1 LKPFIGRKQE
11 LKKLQDLSAFQRACL
26 VVIRGRR
33 RIGKSRLIAEFSKN
47 KLFLQFTG
55 LAPIK
60 KMKAQDQRNAFAGQL
75 ANNLAFPLPSFADWS
90 DAFSYLSQNLTDKP
104 TVILFDE
111 ISWMGSKD
119 RTFIPKLKAW
129 WDLILQ
135 NHTNVILVLCGSVST
150 WISKNI
156 INSTA
161 FFGRITL
168 NIDLPELSLPEAY
181 QFLKK
186 NDFPG
191 SLYDICKILAI
202 TDGIPWYLE
211 QILPN
216 QTADENIKRLCF
228 EKDGLLVDEFDKI
241 FHDLFKKKSLIYKKI
256 ISILSEGMREL
267 VEIRELLGY
276 ARSGT
281 LSNHIKDL
289 IVSGFVSEH
298 FTWSIKSGLLGK
310 QKLYRL
316 SDNYLR
322 FYIKYIESNLPKI
335 KSNAYQALSL
345 TNLPGWEAMIGFQV
359 ETLLLKNRPL
369 LLKTLGINPADIVAD
384 NPYIQK
390 PTVRQ
395 KGCQIDYLIQTHTHN
410 LFVCEFKFKR
420 RELGLEII
428 ESMQEKIR
436 RFAAPR
442 GFGVCPVLVHLGGV
456 TNSVHEKRY
465 FYRIIDIA
473 DLVMPNIDT

>member
-1 LKPFIGRKQE
+1 LNTFIGRRQE
-11 LKKLQDLSAFQRACL
+11 LKKLRDLKTFQRPCL
-26 VVIRGRR
+26 VVMRGRR
-33 RIGKSRLIAEFSKN
+33 RVGKSRLIAEFAKDM
-47 KLFLQFTG
+47 LFLQFTG

-60 KMKAQDQRNAFAGQL
+60 TITPQDQRNAFAKQL
-75 ANNLAFPLPSFADWS
+75 ANNLNCPLPSFADWS
-90 DAFSYLSQNLTDKP
+90 DTFSYLSQNLTNKP
-104 TVILFDE
+104 TIILFDE

-119 RTFIPKLKAW
+119 RTFVPKLKTW
-129 WDLILQ
+129 WDLVLQ
-135 NHTNVILVLCGSVST
+135 NHPNVILVLCGSVST

-168 NIDLPELSLPEAY
+168 NIDLPELSLAESY
-181 QFLKK
+181 QLLQK
-186 NDFPG
+186 NGYSG
-191 SLYDICKILAI
+191 SLYDICKILAV
-202 TDGIPWYLE
+202 TGGIPWYLE

-228 EKDGLLVDEFDKI
+228 EKDGMLADEFDKI
-241 FHDLFKKKSLIYKKI
+241 FHDLFKKKSVIYKKI
-256 ISILSEGMREL
+256 VSILSEGMKEL
-267 VEIRELLGY
+267 SEIRESLGY

-298 FTWSIKSGLLGK
+298 FTWAIKSGSLGK

-322 FYIKYIESNLPKI
+322 FYVKYIESNLPKI
-335 KSNAYQALSL
+335 NSNAYQELSL
-345 TNLPGWEAMIGFQV
+345 GNLPGWEAMMGFQV
-359 ETLLLKNRPL
+359 ETLLLKNRHL
-369 LLKTLGINPADIVAD
+369 LLKVLGINPADIIAD

-390 PTVRQ
+390 PTIKQ

-410 LFVCEFKFKR
+410 LFVCEFKFNR
-420 RELGLEII
+420 RELGIEIVDA
-428 ESMQEKIR
+428 MQEKIR

-442 GFGVCPVLVHLGGV
+442 GFGICPVLVHLGGV
-456 TNSVHEKRY
+456 ANSVHEKRY

-473 DLVMPNIDT
+473 DLVHQ